1 MIFCF
6 KLIILSYDREW
17 KSNGLGEDAISIY
30 GYASE
35 FQKSSLNSLF
45 ISVYGKSIINS
56 CSLQIEILSL
66 PSEEILKK
74 LGLRGSGQ
82 VLLPRDVKDMKGFG
96 KRHQNSNIKST
107 NFH

>member
-1 MIFCF
+1 M
-6 KLIILSYDREW
+6 
-17 KSNGLGEDAISIY
+17 GEDAISIY

-45 ISVYGKSIINS
+45 ISVYGKSIINM
-56 CSLQIEILSL
+56 CSLQLEILSL
-66 PSEEILKK
+66 PSDEILKE

-82 VLLPRDVKDMKGFG
+82 VLLPRDVKDMKAFG
-96 KRHQNSNIKST
+96 KGRQNSNIKST